1 MGSDDFYHL
10 KKRSQLKR
18 NAKKTKEYKNSIL
31 IVCEGEQTEKNYF
44 ESFPVPNIIVA
55 TIGTGMNTESLVD
68 EAIEKW
74 IDFSKENKFYEKLW
88 CVFDRDSFCQKS
100 YDGAFKKVIYEEK
113 KLNRKY
119 KRRVGRKINISIAYS
134 NEAFE
139 LWYLL
144 HFDYIDS
151 SLSRSEYKR
160 MLTERMKKKY
170 KKNDPSI
177 YQFFENLSKTTD
189 GQKGQLFAINNAKKL
204 RDNIPNGLKH
214 NYNPSTKVDLL
225 VEELNTYLK
234 L

>member
-1 MGSDDFYHL
+1 MGSDDLYHL
-10 KKRSQLKR
+10 KKRKQLKR
-18 NAKKTKEYKNSIL
+18 NKKKTKEYKNSML

-44 ESFPVPNIIVA
+44 ESFPVSNIKVK
-55 TIGTGMNTESLVD
+55 TIGTGRNTESLIGQ
-68 EAIEKW
+68 AIEEW
-74 IDFSKENKFYEKLW
+74 INFSEENKFYEKLW
-88 CVFDRDSFCQKS
+88 CVFDRDSFCQRS
-100 YDGAFKKVIYEEK
+100 YDGAFRKVVTEEK
-113 KLNRKY
+113 KLNRKF

-151 SLSRSEYKR
+151 SLSRSEYQR
-160 MLTERMKKKY
+160 MLTARMNKKY
-170 KKNDPSI
+170 EKNDPSI
-177 YQFFENLSKTTD
+177 YQFFENLSKSTN

-204 RDNIPNGLKH
+204 RVKIPNGLKH